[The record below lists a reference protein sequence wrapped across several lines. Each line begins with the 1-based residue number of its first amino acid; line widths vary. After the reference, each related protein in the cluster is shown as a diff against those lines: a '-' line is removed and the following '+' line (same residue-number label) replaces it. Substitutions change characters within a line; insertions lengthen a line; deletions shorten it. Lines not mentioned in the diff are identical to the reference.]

1 LRQGRA
7 ELSPRD
13 PVFGLADGRPGGA
26 RPVAAKVFS
35 AMTASLLGA
44 PDLACALDLGQ
55 LGLAIVDRRLIVVER
70 TGSLSGWLPEAGRGC
85 CDCPLLF
92 GMEAEFAA
100 LRENPGAP
108 LNLPSVQAAS
118 DGERINISLAWNGET
133 GHFVI
138 VTTPDEGTKQLERLL
153 FRERRE
159 MQLLQQQAAAA
170 MDRSRIDATLYRDI
184 VESTNDAVLRLRPD
198 LTIAFVNTRAAR
210 LVGGGEETRPGQ
222 PIREVLSLPR
232 LGNPWRSDMCARGP
246 ASFDQPVRDS
256 AGAAAWLW
264 WDVRWLGDSGGPAE
278 FQAVGRDVTETRRL
292 RAAVEKAHEEA
303 KFAALADERLRI
315 AHDLHDTLIHSV
327 VNLMARLALL
337 RREASDE
344 NMKQDLAAA
353 EAEARRG
360 LREAREAVAE
370 IRRPDLPDGPGPT
383 LTEAAQKLR
392 ARGVNVILSLDENLN
407 LASPHQSTAIA
418 RVAREALRNV
428 ELHSGARNVEI
439 SAKVDAKA
447 FVLHIADDG
456 IGYDAAIERSG
467 HYGLIGMR
475 EQSKLVGG
483 DLNVVS
489 APGCGAALTL
499 TIPR

>member
-1 LRQGRA
+1 
-7 ELSPRD
+7 
-13 PVFGLADGRPGGA
+13 
-26 RPVAAKVFS
+26 
-35 AMTASLLGA
+35 MTTPLNGDS
-44 PDLACALDLGQ
+44 DLARALGLGQ
-55 LGLAIVDRRLIVVER
+55 LGLGIVDRRLIVVER
-70 TGSLSGWLPEAGRGC
+70 RGPLSAWLPEVGRSC
-85 CDCPLLF
+85 SECSLLF
-92 GMEAEFAA
+92 GMEQEFAA
-100 LRENPGAP
+100 VRKTAGPP
-108 LNLPSVQAAS
+108 LNLPSVRAAS
-118 DGERINISLAWNGET
+118 DGERISISIVWNGET
-133 GHFVI
+133 EHFVI
-138 VTTPDEGTKQLERLL
+138 VTAPDEGAKQLERLL

-170 MDRSRIDATLYRDI
+170 ADRSRIDARLYRDI

-198 LTIAFVNTRAAR
+198 LTIAFVNRRAAT
-210 LVGGGEETRPGQ
+210 LLGGSEEALLGQ
-222 PIREVLSLPR
+222 PIRAVLSLPR

-246 ASFDQPVRDS
+246 ASFDQPVRD
-256 AGAAAWLW
+256 AVGGAAWLW
-264 WDVRWLGDSGGPAE
+264 WDVRWLGDGDGPFE

-292 RAAVEKAHEEA
+292 RVEVEKANEEA
-303 KFAALADERLRI
+303 KFAALAGERLRI

-344 NMKQDLAAA
+344 IMKQDLAAA

-370 IRRPDLPDGPGPT
+370 IRRPDLPEGPGPA

-392 ARGVNVILSLDENLN
+392 ARGVKVAMSLDENLK

-418 RVAREALRNV
+418 RVAREALRNI

-439 SAKVDAKA
+439 SAKVDARA
-447 FVLHIADDG
+447 FVLQIADDG
-456 IGYDAAIERSG
+456 IGYDAASERSG
-467 HYGLIGMR
+467 HYGLVGMR

-483 DLNVVS
+483 DLTIVS

-499 TIPR
+499 TIPRR